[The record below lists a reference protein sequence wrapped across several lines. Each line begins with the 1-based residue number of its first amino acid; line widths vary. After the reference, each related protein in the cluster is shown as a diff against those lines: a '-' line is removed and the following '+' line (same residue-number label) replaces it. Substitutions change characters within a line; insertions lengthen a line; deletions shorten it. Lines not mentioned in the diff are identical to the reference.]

1 MTQSAIAEAFS
12 NGQFAITYPY
22 LADHVEWTIVG
33 EVQFSGKEAVITH
46 CEQTAGYFTTVKT
59 DFITLNIISS
69 ADRVAINGTAEFI
82 RDGKRVSFISA
93 CDMYEFDGENRV
105 TRITSYCIPEKVS

>member
-12 NGQFAITYPY
+12 NGQFSKIYPY
-22 LADHVEWTIVG
+22 LAENVEWTVVG
-33 EVQFSGKEAVITH
+33 EDKFKGKQAVISN

-59 DFITLNIISS
+59 DFKTLNIISS
-69 ADRVAINGTAEFI
+69 ADRVAVNGTAEFI

-93 CDMYEFDGENRV
+93 CDVYEFDGENRV
-105 TRITSYCIPEKVS
+105 KRITSYCIPEKVS